1 MFGLKKNITITIKLF
16 GGLDADVGIEVY
28 DPDVGID
35 VRAPNK
41 MRLGKAIKKIGL
53 SKTDSISLF
62 INGNPANPRE
72 KLNDGDVIFCMRPL
86 AGG

>member
-16 GGLDADVGIEVY
+16 GGLDADAGIEGYDPGVGIALCVTNR
-28 DPDVGID
+28 V
-35 VRAPNK
+35 
-41 MRLGKAIKKIGL
+41 RLGKAVKKIGL
-53 SKTDSISLF
+53 IRTDSMAMF
-62 INGNPANPRE
+62 INGNLAGPKQ